1 MTFAEAGPTL
11 PAPLNS
17 IITALRDNPVGQ
29 PAVDPHMDGHWMKH
43 AYELLVQFFH
53 LTDARARRDSSLK
66 NLSAYCAL

>member
-1 MTFAEAGPTL
+1 VTFAEAGPTL

-53 LTDARARRDSSLK
+53 LTDA
-66 NLSAYCAL
+66 